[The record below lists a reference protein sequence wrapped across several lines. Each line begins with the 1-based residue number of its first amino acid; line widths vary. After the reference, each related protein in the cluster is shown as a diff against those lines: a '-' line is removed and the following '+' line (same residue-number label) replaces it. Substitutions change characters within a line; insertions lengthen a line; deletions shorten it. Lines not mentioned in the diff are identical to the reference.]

1 MMSWMWFH
9 LYLPLLDLVR
19 PFILAVSVVL
29 MAVFAV
35 LLIQASSAGSAF
47 LFGGAAFAFLLL
59 GWKTLNRILD
69 SNETEW

>member
-1 MMSWMWFH
+1 MMSWMWFN

-19 PFILAVSVVL
+19 PFILATSVVL

-35 LLIQASSAGSAF
+35 LLIQASSTGSAF

-59 GWKTLNRILD
+59 GWKTLNRLLD
-69 SNETEW
+69 SN